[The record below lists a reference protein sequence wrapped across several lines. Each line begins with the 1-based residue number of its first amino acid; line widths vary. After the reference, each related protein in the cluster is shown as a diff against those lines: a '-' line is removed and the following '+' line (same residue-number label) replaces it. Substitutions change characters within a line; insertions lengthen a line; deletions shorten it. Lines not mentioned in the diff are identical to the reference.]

1 MSDLEARLE
10 NKINELKM
18 KSDKF
23 ELYQQ
28 YQTGLMIKSIS

>member
-1 MSDLEARLE
+1 MSNLEARLE
-10 NKINELKM
+10 KKTNELKM

-28 YQTGLMIKSIS
+28 YQTGLIIKSIS